1 MNCQKQIIKRLF
13 LFVLLLA
20 PPLPPTVIN
29 FNVLTDTPALNITW
43 RAWDDGNSPVTM
55 FILECKVNDRNWK
68 VFYIS
73 NINYYVLHEIDFN
86 KVYYFRIS
94 ALNAVGRGK
103 PSKVLK
109 VAFVGK

>member
-1 MNCQKQIIKRLF
+1 M
-13 LFVLLLA
+13 
-20 PPLPPTVIN
+20 
-29 FNVLTDTPALNITW
+29 
-43 RAWDDGNSPVTM
+43 TM
-55 FILECKVNDRNWK
+55 FILEYKVNDRNWK
-68 VFYIS
+68 VQYIIS

-109 VAFVGK
+109 VTFEGNKEFKNRSAVIIRV